1 MKALNFDMSALRTM
15 VVGVDLAGFAHAAL
29 RLNRSPSAV
38 SMHLRKLERQAGQ
51 RLFRRDGRSLV
62 LTEAGEVLLQ
72 YARRVLAL
80 NDEMGRALGA
90 ISDGGTVRVGISQ
103 DFADTILQSLLLQY
117 ARARPATHV
126 EVKAGRTCA
135 LADEVANG
143 RVDMALAWAPV
154 GKGEGDRIAR
164 VPAAWVGPAKTSS
177 KAPKDPVVPLAVF
190 DSPCFFRDMATEA
203 LSRARF
209 PWRLAMTTP
218 SLSGLWCGVRAGLGI
233 TVRTALFLP
242 SNLAIVAFAVLLWGF
257 AQFAGFSWNVTLS
270 AVARLFYYGAVC
282 AAVPV
287 LRTRQPSAAL
297 VRVPGG
303 LLLPIAGVA
312 ICAVLLTAVDFSKS
326 LILLATIAVAGVNWL
341 VVRARQPAL
350 ATLRE
355 P

>member
-1 MKALNFDMSALRTM
+1 MKTLNFDTGALRTM
-15 VVGVDLAGFAHAAL
+15 VVGVDLGGFSPAAL

-51 RLFRRDGRSLV
+51 RLFRRNGRSQV

-90 ISDGGTVRVGISQ
+90 ISDGGTVCVGISQ
-103 DFADTILQSLLLQY
+103 DFADTILQGLLLQF
-117 ARARPATHV
+117 AGVRPATHV

-154 GKGEGDRIAR
+154 GKAEGDRIAR
-164 VPAAWVGPAKTSS
+164 VPAAWVGPAKTSN

-190 DSPCFFRDMATEA
+190 DSPCFFREMAIEA

-218 SLSGLWCGVRAGLGI
+218 SLAGLWCGVRAGLGI

-242 SNLAIVAFAVLLWGF
+242 NNLSIVPATAGLPALPPIDIVLHCKP
-257 AQFAGFSWNVTLS
+257 NLS
-270 AVARLFYYGAVC
+270 A
-282 AAVPV
+282 AA
-287 LRTRQPSAAL
+287 Q
-297 VRVPGG
+297 
-303 LLLPIAGVA
+303 
-312 ICAVLLTAVDFSKS
+312 DFRD
-326 LILLATIAVAGVNWL
+326 ILLETATRECRINKGVMSKRSRR
-341 VVRARQPAL
+341 VRPRAA
-350 ATLRE
+350 
-355 P
+355 